1 MDSIIKNTE
10 YDYSELR
17 NAINELCGEYPFL
30 QSGILGRSCAGR
42 NIPYLKIGRAE
53 EYVLFVATVHG
64 SEHITTN
71 ILLMFLEE
79 LCRALKSGGYIEGL
93 NAKKAM
99 QGRAVIIVPCVNPDG
114 AEISIHGAAAAG
126 NMAPKIEKLCKG
138 DFTHWNANLRGVDI
152 NHNFDAGWQVLSN
165 REKQAGIYGPAMSR
179 FGGFSAMS
187 EPETLA
193 LSELCNTYVIRHVV
207 ALHSQGEVIYWNY
220 GSKPIPRAQKMAEI
234 MATSSGY
241 ALDVP
246 TGLALGGGF
255 KDWFI
260 KTYSRP
266 GFTIEVG
273 KGVNP
278 LPISDACEIY
288 LKIREMLMLSAIM

>member
-1 MDSIIKNTE
+1 MESVVKNIE
-10 YDYSELR
+10 YDYKSLR
-17 NAINELCGEYPFL
+17 TAIEKLCENYPFL
-30 QSGILGRSCAGR
+30 EKGIIGRSCAGR
-42 NIPYLKIGRAE
+42 NIPYLKLGDAD
-53 EYVLFVATVHG
+53 EYVLFAAATHG

-71 ILLMFLEE
+71 VLLLFLEQ
-79 LCRALKSGGYIEGL
+79 LCASLKSGGYIAGL

-99 QGRAVIIVPCVNPDG
+99 LGRAIIIVPCVNPDG
-114 AEISIHGAAAAG
+114 VEISIHGAAGAG
-126 NMAPKIEKLCKG
+126 NMAGKIERLCKG
-138 DFTHWNANLRGVDI
+138 DFSHWNSNLRGVDI

-165 REKQAGIYGPAMSR
+165 REKQAGIYGPAMTR

-193 LSELCNTYVIRHVV
+193 LSELCSTHTIRHVV
-207 ALHSQGEVIYWNY
+207 SLHSQGEVIYWNY
-220 GSKPIPRAQKMAEI
+220 GSKQIPRAQKMAEI

-260 KTYSRP
+260 NTYSRP
-266 GFTIEVG
+266 GFTVEIG
-273 KGVNP
+273 KGTNP
-278 LPISDACEIY
+278 LPISEASEIY